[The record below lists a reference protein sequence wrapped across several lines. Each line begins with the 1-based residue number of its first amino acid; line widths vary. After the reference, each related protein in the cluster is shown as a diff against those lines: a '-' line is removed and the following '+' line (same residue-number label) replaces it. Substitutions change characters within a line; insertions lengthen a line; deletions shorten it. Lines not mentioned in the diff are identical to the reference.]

1 MILIIR
7 TVFVNRMNGTINST
21 DFQLPGLISK
31 YEGKVRDVY
40 ELENQILVIVASD
53 RISAFDIIMPK
64 MIPYKGQIL
73 NQISTYMLNST
84 KDIIENWLI
93 DTPDPNVSIGYK
105 LSPIKI
111 EMVIRGYL
119 SGHADR
125 LYKSGMRSICGVK
138 LPNGMKS
145 NEKFN
150 NPIITPSTKA
160 SEGHDEDISKE
171 EIIKNGLLSVDQ
183 YEEIESVTKK
193 LFFRGSE
200 IANERGLILVDT
212 KYEFGYT
219 DKGKLVLIDEIHT
232 PDSSRYFYQDSYEE
246 NLNNNKPQK
255 QLSKEFFRQWLIDN
269 DFSGKEGETLPAIS
283 DDKVQEVSNR
293 YIELYEGII
302 GNNFVKRN
310 TSNLYDDIEN
320 NIINFLKK
328 I

>member
-1 MILIIR
+1 
-7 TVFVNRMNGTINST
+7 MNGTINST

-31 YEGKVRDVY
+31 YDGKVRDVY